1 MAKDSVSESATSEA
15 ASGVGARRTV
25 SDFERDN
32 VTSIARQDQITDVG
46 VDEATMAA
54 VLDQTRS
61 WNANTKRT
69 FDFVGIEMQRAAQA
83 AQDHLNN
90 LRTVQVQL
98 LTGMAANADAL
109 NKQHTAHRDISTDRT
124 WNIDEVS
131 ALSAKSGVQADAFV
145 ALLAKAIADAVT
157 SNSE

>member
-15 ASGVGARRTV
+15 ASGIGARRTV
-25 SDFERDN
+25 SDFERDS
-32 VTSIARQDQITDVG
+32 VVARQDQITDVG
-46 VDEATMAA
+46 ADEATMAA
-54 VLDQTRS
+54 ILDQTRS

-83 AQDHLNN
+83 AQDHLGN

-98 LTGMAANADAL
+98 LTNMAANADAL
-109 NKQHTAHRDISTDRT
+109 NKQHTSHRDIATDRV

-145 ALLAKAIADAVT
+145 ALLAKAIADALAA
-157 SNSE
+157 SE